1 MNKSLNPKLEERF
14 LRYVS
19 YWTTSDED
27 GTANPT
33 SPREFE
39 LARVLEQELKDMGL
53 SKVLLSDSCYVYGL
67 LPATDGM
74 ENKKAIGLIAHMDTA
89 PDFSGKDVK
98 PQIIPEYEG
107 GDILL
112 EGNHTYIKVAD
123 FPHLNRLLGH
133 RLITTDGTTLLGA
146 DDKAGI
152 AEIMTAIDEIKNSDT
167 PHGDIWVCFTP
178 DEEVGMGP
186 NSFDLDYFQ
195 ADYAYTVDGDYEAD
209 IAYENFNAASA
220 VFDIKGVSVHPGE
233 AKDIMVNAA
242 LIGCEIASKLPK
254 KETPAHTKGREG
266 FFHLTDM
273 SGDVVHAQLSY
284 IIRDHDKN
292 LFESRLNRL
301 RTLEVEMNQK
311 YGANTVSLT
320 ITHSYENML
329 SVIENHKYVV
339 ELAKDAIFAVGLE
352 PVSYPVRGGTDG
364 ARLSFM
370 GLPCPNLG
378 TGGYGFH
385 GPYEHVSVTSMER
398 VVNIL
403 KEIIANPI
411 DK

>member
-1 MNKSLNPKLEERF
+1 MGNEFYSKLEERF

-19 YWTTSDED
+19 YWTTSDEE
-27 GTANPT
+27 GTTNPT
-33 SPREFE
+33 SPREFN
-39 LARVLEQELKDMGL
+39 LAKVLEQELKDMGL
-53 SKVLLSDSCYVYGL
+53 SKVLLSDTCYVYGL
-67 LPATDGM
+67 LPATPGM

-89 PDFSGKDVK
+89 PDYSGKDVK
-98 PQIIPEYEG
+98 PQIISTYNG

-112 EGNHTYIKVAD
+112 PGNNTTIKVSD
-123 FPHLNRLLGH
+123 FPHLNDLVGH

-152 AEIMTAIDEIKNSDT
+152 AEIMTAVDEIMHSDI
-167 PHGDIWVCFTP
+167 PHGDIWICFTP

-186 NSFDLDYFQ
+186 NNFDLDYFK
-195 ADYAYTVDGDYEAD
+195 ADYAYTVDGAYEAD

-220 VFDIKGVSVHPGE
+220 VFHIYGVSVHPGE
-233 AKDIMVNAA
+233 AKDIMVNAG
-242 LIGCEIASKLPK
+242 LIACELACRLPEQ
-254 KETPAHTKGREG
+254 ETPSHTEDREG
-266 FFHLTDM
+266 FFHLTDIV
-273 SGDVVHAQLSY
+273 GDVSSAKLSY
-284 IIRDHDKN
+284 IVRDHDKN
-292 LFESRLNRL
+292 LFESRLNLL

-311 YGANTVSLT
+311 YGANTVDLT
-320 ITHSYENML
+320 ITYSYENMI
-329 SVIENHKYVV
+329 SVIEQHPYVV
-339 ELAKDAIFAVGLE
+339 DLAKDAIFAAGLE
-352 PVSYPVRGGTDG
+352 PISLPVRGGTDG

-385 GPYEHVSVTSMER
+385 GPFEHVSVTSMEK
-398 VVNIL
+398 VVSIL